1 MENSNLDIFLQ
12 EVDKSIDS
20 GNVLYIKNAIKIY
33 GNFIEKNYID
43 WANSIVL
50 QIIEEKLEAIGI

>member
-1 MENSNLDIFLQ
+1 MDNNLDIFLH

-33 GNFIEKNYID
+33 GNFIDKHYID

-50 QIIEEKLEAIGI
+50 QIIEEKIENIVI